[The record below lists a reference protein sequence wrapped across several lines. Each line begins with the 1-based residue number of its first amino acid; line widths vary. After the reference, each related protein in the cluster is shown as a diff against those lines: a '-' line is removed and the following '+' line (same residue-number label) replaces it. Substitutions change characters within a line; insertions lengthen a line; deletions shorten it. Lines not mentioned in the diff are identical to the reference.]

1 MLKHILMVGLGG
13 FLGSIL
19 RFLLYILI
27 NRHVSTYFPLGTFA
41 VNIMGC
47 LLIGFL
53 YGMWSREFIDDL
65 SSRLWI
71 TGFCG
76 GFTTFS
82 TFSND
87 GVMLIN
93 NGQFPTMLLYVG
105 ASVLLGFAAVY
116 LGLYLSRL
124 AQL

>member
-116 LGLYLSRL
+116 LGLCLSRL

>member
-1 MLKHILMVGLGG
+1 
-13 FLGSIL
+13 
-19 RFLLYILI
+19 
-27 NRHVSTYFPLGTFA
+27 
-41 VNIMGC
+41 
-47 LLIGFL
+47 
-53 YGMWSREFIDDL
+53 MWSREFIDDL